1 MAAGREADQT
11 VAGKG
16 DTVTTSS
23 SLLNLMQKWTP
34 KGDTVTA
41 SSSLIILMQK
51 GPTIGDT
58 VERIFLIAK
67 VAN

>member
-1 MAAGREADQT
+1 MAAGREADQ
-11 VAGKG
+11 KG
-16 DTVTTSS
+16 
-23 SLLNLMQKWTP
+23 P
-34 KGDTVTA
+34 GKGDTVTA

-51 GPTIGDT
+51 GPPIADT

>member
-1 MAAGREADQT
+1 MPGIGDTAREGIQGIAAGGEADKT

-16 DTVTTSS
+16 DTVA
-23 SLLNLMQKWTP
+23 
-34 KGDTVTA
+34 A

-67 VAN
+67 VAK